1 MLQADQP
8 GTPAICRL
16 TRSWDEIQLDLA
28 HEAEIAGW
36 GLVAVGEDLTLFVR
50 TIRNGHLNLVSA
62 KTYLRLFVLNLVR
75 LVGAAVGAEDGGM
88 TIQTATGIFPFDYN
102 S

>member
-8 GTPAICRL
+8 GTPAIRRL
-16 TRSWDEIQLDLA
+16 IRGWDEIQLELA
-28 HEAEIAGW
+28 PEAGW

-88 TIQTATGIFPFDYN
+88 TIQTATGTFPFDYN